1 VASETAAVP
10 TRLYWAGLALV
21 LIGGLGLRLWGI
33 DHGLPTVY
41 NPDERHHY
49 VPIAVNFFARDN
61 FDPGYFVN
69 PPGLTY
75 LLYIV
80 YTLWYGPGDDVVQAF
95 GTGSSEVWIVAR
107 VTVALVGV
115 VAAWLT
121 YVSGARLFSRGV
133 GLLAALLIAL
143 AFLPVF
149 QSHFALND
157 VPAMA
162 AVALGLVGTA
172 GVLRRGHLVDYAVAG
187 TGIGLACATK
197 YTAGIILLPLLV
209 AGASRARGQTRQ
221 VLAGLATAA
230 ATALVSFVVANP
242 YSVFDPSSFLDDIGL
257 LGVPGQGS
265 RKLGQSEE
273 NGILYYLWVFTWG
286 LGWVP
291 SIAALGGAVRL
302 FFVDRLLFAVLV
314 PATVLFVLFMGLHE
328 RFFGRWLLSIFP
340 IVALLAAYGTAELL
354 RVVSARAPR
363 AAAPAAILATVALV
377 VQSLVHTV
385 HTDLVLTREDTRAI
399 AREWRAKNIPAGTRM
414 VVEPM
419 GVVEWG
425 NSPWQGGG
433 SPWQIFRPRA
443 TLIRL
448 GILEPDAP
456 RGTLEGDDYT
466 LGLDPRLIESYESG
480 GFCFVQVGSSH
491 RGRAFATPELIP
503 KALAYYRELERVG
516 SVVFHVS
523 PYDEGEEALPL
534 NFDTSTNYYPLSFHR
549 PGPEITIYELMGGS
563 CGRAEGR
570 AR

>member
-1 VASETAAVP
+1 MSSETAAAP

-21 LIGGLGLRLWGI
+21 LMGGLGLRLWGI
-33 DHGLPTVY
+33 DHGLPWVY
-41 NPDERHHY
+41 HPDERHHY

-75 LLYIV
+75 LLSIV
-80 YTLWYGPGDDVVQAF
+80 YALWYGPGDDVVQAF
-95 GTGSSEVWIVAR
+95 AAGSSHVWIVAR
-107 VTVALVGV
+107 VTVAVVGV

-121 YVSGARLFSRGV
+121 YLSGARLFSRAV
-133 GLLAALLIAL
+133 GLLAALLIAF

-162 AVALGLVGTA
+162 AVALGLLGTA
-172 GVLRRGHLVDYAVAG
+172 GVLRRGRLLDYALAG

-209 AGASRARGQTRQ
+209 AAASRARGQARQ
-221 VLAGLATAA
+221 VLAGLATGAA
-230 ATALVSFVVANP
+230 AMLVSFFVANP
-242 YSVFDPSSFLDDIGL
+242 YSVLDPGSFLDDIGL
-257 LGVPGQGS
+257 LGVAGQGS

-302 FFVDRLLFAVLV
+302 FFVDRLLFAVLL
-314 PATVLFVLFMGLHE
+314 PATVLFVLFMGLQD
-328 RFFGRWLLSIFP
+328 RFFGRWLLPVFP
-340 IVALLAAYGTAELL
+340 IVALLAAFGTAELL

-363 AAAPAAILATVALV
+363 LAAPAAALAAIALV
-377 VQSLVHTV
+377 AQSLVHTV
-385 HTDLVLTREDTRAI
+385 HTDLVLTRQDTRAI
-399 AREWRAKNIPAGTRM
+399 ARQWRSQNIPAGTRI

-425 NSPWQGGG
+425 NSPWQGGK

-448 GILEPDAP
+448 GVLEPDA
-456 RGTLEGDDYT
+456 RAATFQGDDYT
-466 LGLDPRLIESYESG
+466 LGLDPRLVTSYARQ
-480 GFCFVQVGSSH
+480 GFCFVQVGTSH

-516 SVVFHVS
+516 RVVFHVS
-523 PYDEGEEALPL
+523 PYDEGKEALPF
-534 NFDTSTNYYPLSFHR
+534 NFDTSTNYYPLTFHR
-549 PGPEITIYELMGGS
+549 PGPEITIYELTGGA
-563 CGRAEGR
+563 CRRE
-570 AR
+570 